1 MLLFLP
7 PHLQSVLLFY
17 PQPLPPDH
25 KPYFLESASLPSPHI
40 NRHSCPLAPPCLRI
54 SLTKFRSFKSPPSIP
69 WRSSGWDSALPL
81 QRGNV
86 HPGLGNQDPTCATGR
101 QKKKKKAPSQQ
112 ASHALAQAATFSASP
127 GSPTLTRRDAAGMQD
142 LARARELLRSGTRP
156 ALPSRASIPSPA
168 SRAVLTE

>member
-17 PQPLPPDH
+17 PHPYLQIISPTSSKVPPCPHHPPSTDTAA
-25 KPYFLESASLPSPHI
+25 PGASLPANFSDQVQIVKVPSQ
-40 NRHSCPLAPPCLRI
+40 HSLAVQWLGLRA
-54 SLTKFRSFKSPPSIP
+54 STAVGQ
-69 WRSSGWDSALPL
+69 RSSWVGEPRSHMR
-81 QRGNV
+81 RGE
-86 HPGLGNQDPTCATGR
+86 A
-101 QKKKKKAPSQQ
+101 KKKAPSQQ

-156 ALPSRASIPSPA
+156 ALPSTASIPSPA